1 MKGLDHLFREIL
13 QVTSF
18 DGSRFELHRL
28 RLKVIELLQYISQM
42 DAVMDE
48 EHIYFS
54 MEQIRKTK
62 QIAEEMLKDP
72 ENRLTLEE
80 YAQKHEISVSVFHKI
95 FIQIYG
101 DTPHV
106 YRKKY
111 KMNLACMY
119 LREGGRKISDIA
131 LELGYSNPS
140 KFSKAFYSVYGVLP
154 KQYQKEN
161 RNGLFL

>member
-1 MKGLDHLFREIL
+1 MDAGTFKILNTFGVDPGQIEEHFHLEEKWFISHPMKGLDHLFREIL

-28 RLKVIELLQYISQM
+28 RLKLIELLQYISQM

-95 FIQIYG
+95 FIQIY
-101 DTPHV
+101 
-106 YRKKY
+106 
-111 KMNLACMY
+111 
-119 LREGGRKISDIA
+119 
-131 LELGYSNPS
+131 
-140 KFSKAFYSVYGVLP
+140 
-154 KQYQKEN
+154 
-161 RNGLFL
+161 